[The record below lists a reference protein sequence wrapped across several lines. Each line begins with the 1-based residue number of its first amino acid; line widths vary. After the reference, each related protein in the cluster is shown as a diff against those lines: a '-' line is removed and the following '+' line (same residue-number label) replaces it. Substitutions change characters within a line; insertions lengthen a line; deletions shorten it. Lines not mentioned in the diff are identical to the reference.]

1 MRVSP
6 DRTEFFGARMAG
18 HDIGDIDRYLAELR
32 RFTMLDHAPE
42 ITCPTLIIEADHDFA
57 GGGGQS
63 LHDKLTAPS
72 HCAEQDRELALE
84 LGGTFHELQGT
95 SPAPALAAFVRA
107 RGASWVVV
115 ALRRSRLG
123 KPARWSVGSRL
134 RRLLPGVTVDEV
146 DEADLVLQS

>member
-72 HCAEQDRELALE
+72 HCA
-84 LGGTFHELQGT
+84 
-95 SPAPALAAFVRA
+95 
-107 RGASWVVV
+107 GASPPGGFT
-115 ALRRSRLG
+115 RPTRLAG
-123 KPARWSVGSRL
+123 HSPTTSGRPTST
-134 RRLLPGVTVDEV
+134 P
-146 DEADLVLQS
+146 